1 MYICMPIFTNGPHF
15 STKLRK
21 SMPHSFVAPLL
32 PFFPESIESQPSDDG
47 SPSCEWALVGVIGSN
62 QMRSEARK
70 AELEKIKQRKTEHG
84 MTIVNHRHPFSNQ
97 YFFLLPHSFLP
108 SSPLLSLLPSH
119 FLFYI
124 SLAHLPFP
132 PSSSLLFRK

>member
-1 MYICMPIFTNGPHF
+1 MYICMPIFTNEPHF

-108 SSPLLSLLPSH
+108 SSPLFLVFLLLVCLPSSPSLPS
-119 FLFYI
+119 LFFP
-124 SLAHLPFP
+124 SL
-132 PSSSLLFRK
+132 